1 MNKKHLW
8 LATCC
13 ALFVGGCSNGND
25 TTDDSQAPSTDAPK
39 VETSDE
45 SSSSKTYYNDYNYVY
60 SSDPNTFDYLYSFQA
75 QDNVHTANFVDG
87 LLEHDRYGN
96 LVGAIAESYEVNDD
110 ATEFTFHI
118 RPGVKWITDEGVEYA
133 EVTAHDFVAG
143 LRHAT
148 EFNAATLYLVQYT
161 IQNLD
166 AFINGE
172 VEWEEVGVK
181 AEDDYTLVYTLEKPT
196 PYFHTITTY
205 SIMMPVNQEFL
216 ESKGDG
222 CKLGSPEPSTCA
234 FGELTS
240 DSILY
245 NGAYILSN
253 YTSKS
258 VIEYTA
264 NPDYWDAEHV
274 YIPNVKLV
282 YYDGSDPDSLF
293 NSFDNGSF
301 SAAPVYTDNAAI
313 YKTAKEKYGDSIYI
327 SDLNSSSFWISWIF
341 DRNQFTSPLDEKVD
355 VSPQTE
361 KQRQDTALAKQNL
374 AFRKAVF
381 YGLDQSA
388 LTAQQV
394 GDDLKYGRLRNTITQ
409 PDFVLTSEGVTYGE
423 LVSNALTEL
432 NPTEYPA
439 GFDLSDGELAY
450 YNTELALQYVEKA
463 KEELS
468 ALGVEFPI
476 QLDVQVR
483 GESEKTFRSSQAF
496 KEVLETNLGGFVQIN
511 LIISDSNNIDASKTA
526 DTMNCDMVIGRGWG
540 PDYGD
545 PKTYIDVFDP
555 DNGDMLAYQG
565 LNWTGSEVGDDAA
578 IKETI
583 GLYEFKA
590 LKDAADAVVDDNDE
604 RFALY
609 AKAEAYLIDNALFI
623 PYVSNGGSYAVTKII
638 PRSGLYGAYG
648 LSDSKYKYMQ
658 VSDEVVTLAERD
670 AIIAQWKEELA
681 VQ

>member
-1 MNKKHLW
+1 M
-8 LATCC
+8 
-13 ALFVGGCSNGND
+13 F
-25 TTDDSQAPSTDAPK
+25 
-39 VETSDE
+39 
-45 SSSSKTYYNDYNYVY
+45 
-60 SSDPNTFDYLYSFQA
+60 
-75 QDNVHTANFVDG
+75 
-87 LLEHDRYGN
+87 
-96 LVGAIAESYEVNDD
+96 
-110 ATEFTFHI
+110 
-118 RPGVKWITDEGVEYA
+118 
-133 EVTAHDFVAG
+133 
-143 LRHAT
+143 
-148 EFNAATLYLVQYT
+148 
-161 IQNLD
+161 
-166 AFINGE
+166 
-172 VEWEEVGVK
+172 
-181 AEDDYTLVYTLEKPT
+181 
-196 PYFHTITTY
+196 
-205 SIMMPVNQEFL
+205 
-216 ESKGDG
+216 
-222 CKLGSPEPSTCA
+222 GS
-234 FGELTS
+234 
-240 DSILY
+240 
-245 NGAYILSN
+245 
-253 YTSKS
+253 
-258 VIEYTA
+258 
-264 NPDYWDAEHV
+264 EHV